1 METVGFG
8 SLENYSKEDFYSEIR
23 AIRELMGNIDTFNP
37 DELIEKTGLLYVSCR
52 DNDIAEIC
60 LGLISEIE
68 MRATFISY
76 KK

>member
-1 METVGFG
+1 MESVGFG

-37 DELIEKTGLLYVSCR
+37 DKLIEKTGLLYVSCR

-68 MRATFISY
+68 MRATFIR
-76 KK
+76 K

>member
-37 DELIEKTGLLYVSCR
+37 DKLIEKTGLLYVSCR